1 MDLAKHLF
9 DSSSIRRKRK
19 SKTMIGSGSTAFG
32 LHMFKLKIIIWFKA
46 VSGITINGFE
56 RAYIIS
62 S

>member
-1 MDLAKHLF
+1 
-9 DSSSIRRKRK
+9 
-19 SKTMIGSGSTAFG
+19 MIGSGSTAFG